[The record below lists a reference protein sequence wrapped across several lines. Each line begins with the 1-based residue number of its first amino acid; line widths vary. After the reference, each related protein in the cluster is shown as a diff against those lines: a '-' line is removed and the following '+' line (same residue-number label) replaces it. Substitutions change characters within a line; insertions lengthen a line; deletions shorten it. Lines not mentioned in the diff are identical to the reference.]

1 MLDLLREDE
10 IGLIAEFQI
19 RIRFPFDSHSI
30 RNVAG
35 ARRPRPDEMS
45 IVLGEIWLYCASAT
59 QRGAAGTIGRGVL
72 GISKGAAEYCLGG
85 E

>member
-1 MLDLLREDE
+1 MLREDE
-10 IGLIAEFQI
+10 IGVIAESQI

-35 ARRPRPDEMS
+35 ARRPRPDETS
-45 IVLGEIWLYCASAT
+45 IELGEIWLYCVSAT
-59 QRGAAGTIGRGVL
+59 QRGAADTIGVWYW
-72 GISKGAAEYCLGG
+72 GISKGAVEYCLGG